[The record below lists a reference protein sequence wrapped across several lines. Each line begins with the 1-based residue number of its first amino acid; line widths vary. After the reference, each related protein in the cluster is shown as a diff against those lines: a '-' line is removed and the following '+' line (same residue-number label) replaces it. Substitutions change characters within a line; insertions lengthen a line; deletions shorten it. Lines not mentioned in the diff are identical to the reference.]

1 MSQLMHLQMRNK
13 FIAI

>member
-1 MSQLMHLQMRNK
+1 MSQFMHLQMRNK